1 MEELMDD
8 EPLVVPCNN
17 NDALD
22 VNQLQSMVDYIPVG
36 AMLIDNEGF
45 IVNVNEEIEQTL
57 GYSKEELKNNTVE
70 HLLPKEF
77 RGNHHSL
84 MSQFFANP
92 NKRRMGI
99 GQELYAL
106 RKDGKKIPIEIGLNP
121 INNRGLSW
129 VLITLIDISPRI
141 KANYMFQQSINA
153 APHGVLIINTDG
165 VITLTNPSLCESF
178 GYRKS
183 ELIGN
188 KVEMLL
194 PERYRKNHLGQR
206 RSFNDNPSKR
216 IMGIGRDLTALHK
229 NGKEF
234 PVEIGISP
242 IEDGETTGMVLVT
255 LTDITE
261 RKRMEMDLKETNT
274 NLEEFTY
281 VASHDLRSPLRGIAD
296 LLEWVKEDLEP
307 DPAESITRNIDR
319 IAIRIKRME
328 QLIDNLL
335 RYARAGK
342 AVTKTK
348 DININQLFDDV
359 LELVQ
364 PPSGFT
370 LERRVDLKQ
379 LVCVATP
386 LETILRN
393 LISNAIKHH
402 DREEGRILIKCKAE
416 NNMCHFSVSDD
427 GPGIPES
434 AMGRIFKLFQTV
446 SSADRQGSGIG
457 LSVSRRLAETHGGR
471 VSVELNS
478 PQKGVTFH
486 VWWPRFIR
494 TDTHD

>member
-1 MEELMDD
+1 MEEFKRERSIDILSCDNGILD
-8 EPLVVPCNN
+8 ERHL
-17 NDALD
+17 
-22 VNQLQSMVDYIPVG
+22 NQMVSFMPVG
-36 AMLIDNEGF
+36 AMLIDNEGY
-45 IVNVNEEIEQTL
+45 IVHANTEMELTL
-57 GYSKEELKNNTVE
+57 GYTNEELKNNTVE
-70 HLLPKEF
+70 HLLPIEY
-77 RGNHHSL
+77 RNNHHSL
-84 MSQFFANP
+84 MGEYFSSP
-92 NKRRMGI
+92 KKRKMGA

-106 RKDGKKIPIEIGLNP
+106 RKDGKSVPIEIGLNP
-121 INNRGLSW
+121 IKSGEFNW
-129 VLITLIDISPRI
+129 VLVTLVDISLRI
-141 KANYMFQQSINA
+141 KSNLVLRQSIEAVPN
-153 APHGVLIINTDG
+153 GVLIIDDDGIIKFTNT
-165 VITLTNPSLCESF
+165 SLCENF
-178 GYRKS
+178 GFEK
-183 ELIGN
+183 EALEGQ

-194 PERYRKNHLGQR
+194 PERYRLNHLNH
-206 RSFNDNPSKR
+206 RSSYCNNPTKK
-216 IMGIGRDLTALHK
+216 IMGVGRDLTALHK
-229 NGKEF
+229 NGREF
-234 PVEIGISP
+234 PVEVGLSP
-242 IEDGETTGMVLVT
+242 IEDAESNNLTMVT
-255 LTDITE
+255 ITDITA

-342 AVTKTK
+342 AITKTK

-370 LERRVDLKQ
+370 VERRIDLKK

-434 AMGRIFKLFQTV
+434 AKDRIFKLFQTV
-446 SSADRQGSGIG
+446 SSTDRQGSGIG

>member
-1 MEELMDD
+1 MDELNKEEHFVLSNMNRDVLD
-8 EPLVVPCNN
+8 ERHL
-17 NDALD
+17 
-22 VNQLQSMVDYIPVG
+22 NQLVSYIPVG

-45 IVNVNEEIEQTL
+45 IIHANAEMEATL
-57 GYSKEELKNNTVE
+57 GYTNKELKNNTVE
-70 HLLPKEF
+70 HLLPTEF
-77 RGNHHSL
+77 RENHHNL
-84 MSQFFANP
+84 MSRFFADP
-92 NKRRMGI
+92 KKRRMGA

-121 INNRGLSW
+121 INTNGTSW

-141 KANYMFQQSINA
+141 KANLMFQQSINA
-153 APHGVLIINTDG
+153 SPHGVLIIDAEG
-165 VITLTNPSLCESF
+165 EIKFTNPSLTKSF

-183 ELIGN
+183 ELIGK

-194 PERYRKNHLGQR
+194 PERYRNNHLNLGQTYI
-206 RSFNDNPSKR
+206 NAPTKR
-216 IMGIGRDLTALHK
+216 VMGIGRDLTALHK

-234 PVEIGISP
+234 PVEIGLSP

-342 AVTKTK
+342 AITKTK
-348 DININQLFDDV
+348 DININQMFDDV

-370 LERRVDLKQ
+370 LERRIDLKQ